1 MQKNNIIIIVALAV
15 VFILCVVYVV
25 WHQTSVVSDIFK
37 QHREQLQNEI
47 KAIQAERLLLKQTI
61 DSLDTKINLDKKDL
75 LNDIDSFL
83 RKHGKK

>member
-1 MQKNNIIIIVALAV
+1 MQKNNILIIVASV
-15 VFILCVVYVV
+15 VVIILCVAYVL
-25 WHQTSVVSDIFK
+25 WQQTSVVSDIFK

-61 DSLDTKINLDKKDL
+61 DSLDFKINLDKKDL

>member
-1 MQKNNIIIIVALAV
+1 MQKNNIIIIVASAV
-15 VFILCVVYVV
+15 VFILCIAYVL

-37 QHREQLQNEI
+37 HHREQLQNEI
-47 KAIQAERLLLKQTI
+47 KAIQTERLLLKQTI

>member
-1 MQKNNIIIIVALAV
+1 MQKNNILIIVTSV
-15 VFILCVVYVV
+15 VVIILCVAYVL
-25 WHQTSVVSDIFK
+25 WQQTSVVSDIFK

-61 DSLDTKINLDKKDL
+61 DSLDTKINMDKKDL

>member
-1 MQKNNIIIIVALAV
+1 MQKNNIIIIVASAV
-15 VFILCVVYVV
+15 VFILCIAYVL
-25 WHQTSVVSDIFK
+25 WQQTSVVSQIFK

>member
-1 MQKNNIIIIVALAV
+1 MQKNNIIIIVASAV
-15 VFILCVVYVV
+15 VFILCIAYVL
-25 WHQTSVVSDIFK
+25 WQQTSVVSQIFK

-61 DSLDTKINLDKKDL
+61 DSLDTKINLDKKDI

>member
-1 MQKNNIIIIVALAV
+1 MEKNKLLIIIASAV
-15 VFILCVVYVV
+15 VFILCVAYVL
-25 WHQTSVVSDIFK
+25 WQQTSVVNDIFK

-61 DSLDTKINLDKKDL
+61 DSLDFKINLDKKDL

-83 RKHGKK
+83 RKNGKK

>member
-1 MQKNNIIIIVALAV
+1 MQKNNIIIIVASAV
-15 VFILCVVYVV
+15 VFILCIAYVL
-25 WHQTSVVSDIFK
+25 WQQTSVVSDIFN

>member
-1 MQKNNIIIIVALAV
+1 MQKNNILIIVASV
-15 VFILCVVYVV
+15 VVIILCVAYVL
-25 WHQTSVVSDIFK
+25 WQQTSVVSNIFK

-61 DSLDTKINLDKKDL
+61 DSLDTKINMDKKDL

>member
-1 MQKNNIIIIVALAV
+1 MQKNNILIIVASV
-15 VFILCVVYVV
+15 VVIILCVAYVL
-25 WHQTSVVSDIFK
+25 WQQTSVVSDIFK

-61 DSLDTKINLDKKDL
+61 DSLDLKINLDKKNL

>member
-1 MQKNNIIIIVALAV
+1 MQKNNIFIIVASV
-15 VFILCVVYVV
+15 VVIILCVAYLL
-25 WHQTSVVSDIFK
+25 WQQTSVVSDIFK

-61 DSLDTKINLDKKDL
+61 DSLDLKINLDKKNL

>member
-1 MQKNNIIIIVALAV
+1 MQKNNILIIVASV
-15 VFILCVVYVV
+15 VVIILCVAYVL
-25 WHQTSVVSDIFK
+25 WQQTSVVSDIFK

-61 DSLDTKINLDKKDL
+61 DSLDFKINLDKKHL

>member
-1 MQKNNIIIIVALAV
+1 MQKNNILIIVASVLV
-15 VFILCVVYVV
+15 IILCVAYVF
-25 WHQTSVVSDIFK
+25 WQQTSVVSDIFK

-61 DSLDTKINLDKKDL
+61 DSLDFKINLDKKDL

>member
-1 MQKNNIIIIVALAV
+1 MERNNILIIIGAV
-15 VFILCVVYVV
+15 FVLSVIYVV
-25 WHQTSVVSDIFK
+25 WNQTSVVNDIFK

-47 KAIQAERLLLKQTI
+47 KAIQEERKNLKKTI
-61 DSLDTKINLDKKDL
+61 DSLDFKINLDKKDL

>member
-1 MQKNNIIIIVALAV
+1 MQKNNIIIIVASAV
-15 VFILCVVYVV
+15 VFILCVAYVL
-25 WHQTSVVSDIFK
+25 WQQTSVVSQIFK
-37 QHREQLQNEI
+37 KHREQLQNEI

>member
-1 MQKNNIIIIVALAV
+1 MQKNNIIIIVASAV
-15 VFILCVVYVV
+15 VFILCIAYVL
-25 WHQTSVVSDIFK
+25 WQQTSIVSQIFK

>member
-1 MQKNNIIIIVALAV
+1 MQKNNIIIIVASAV
-15 VFILCVVYVV
+15 VIILCVAYVL
-25 WHQTSVVSDIFK
+25 WQQTSVVSQIFK

>member
-1 MQKNNIIIIVALAV
+1 MQRNSILIIVGAV
-15 VFILCVVYVV
+15 LFILSIVYIV
-25 WHQTSVVSDIFK
+25 WNQTSIISDIFK
-37 QHREQLQNEI
+37 QHREQLQAEI
-47 KAIQAERLLLKQTI
+47 KAIQAERLVLKRTI